1 MPKLK
6 YFGSH
11 ISDNIQK
18 TDEGYIVCKNVP
30 IARTGWQTYAGR
42 ELGKETQEEHNIG
55 DDDKVKVYRSPEE
68 VFHPDCI
75 SSFEGKPVTDQHPSE
90 GRFVDHE
97 NYKELLRGHAQN
109 IRRGGEIDAEGNEAL
124 LADLLIQDKDL
135 VREVLEDI
143 KREVSCGYDYKLRL
157 RSDGNFEQYEIR
169 GNHEAVVPKGRAG
182 DKVRINDADPAQQ
195 EKESPVAVTK
205 PTGMRWYD
213 YLLGRGLKLHATD
226 ATPEE
231 TAEAIQGLLEEG
243 HNMAEEKKSL
253 SADDVLRAKDAE
265 IEELKG
271 KLKDAE
277 TKAKDSEEEKKAE
290 DEEEHVKGC
299 RCEDCKGMMDKKGKD
314 AKAKDKKAKD
324 KKAKDKP
331 EDKEE
336 EEPKGEDSDDEDEE
350 EMEGEDEEME
360 GADAKLEPIPD
371 LPAKERPKNPI
382 PGADAAT
389 LEVLRIT
396 RPIVAKSG
404 DKSAIAAWNRAFDAA
419 RPAKKA
425 TTRNGYGELANR
437 AGDAK
442 KQATDAEADN
452 TVLTAEDRAKQ
463 YQAQLDKA
471 NIRAPKGAN

>member
-11 ISDNIQK
+11 ISDNILK

-42 ELGKETQEEHNIG
+42 ELGEETQKEHNIG

-75 SSFEGKPVTDQHPSE
+75 ASFEGKPVTDQHPSE

-143 KREVSCGYDYKLRL
+143 KREVSCGYDYKLRP

-182 DKVRINDADPAQQ
+182 DKVRINDAAPAQQ
-195 EKESPVAVTK
+195 EKESPVAATK
-205 PTGMRWYD
+205 PTGMKWYD

-243 HNMAEEKKSL
+243 HTMAEDKKSL
-253 SADDVLRAKDAE
+253 SAADVLRAKDAE

-277 TKAKDSEEEKKAE
+277 MKKESEKVE
-290 DEEEHVKGC
+290 DEDPHPEGC
-299 RCEDCKGMMDKKGKD
+299 RCEDCKGMDKKS
-314 AKAKDKKAKD
+314 KDKKAKD
-324 KKAKDKP
+324 AKMKDKKSKDKKSKD
-331 EDKEE
+331 ESEEGKEE
-336 EEPKGEDSDDEDEE
+336 EEEEEEAVEAEDSDEE
-350 EMEGEDEEME
+350 EMEGV
-360 GADAKLEPIPD
+360 DAKLEPIPD

-382 PGADAAT
+382 PGADAA

-396 RPIVAKSG
+396 RPLVAKSG
-404 DKSAIAAWNRAFDAA
+404 DKAAIAQWNRAFDALK
-419 RPAKKA
+419 PAKKA
-425 TTRNGYGELANR
+425 TTRDGYSAIAERSGA
-437 AGDAK
+437 AK
-442 KQATDAEADN
+442 QQATDAEAGGEE
-452 TVLTAEDRAKQ
+452 LTPEKRNAM
-463 YQAQLDKA
+463 YQAQLDAA
-471 NIRAPKGAN
+471 NIRARKGDK